1 MNLIKKYTE
10 KDKVWLM
17 SDLHIGHDRD
27 FVWAKRGF
35 SNIQEHNEALIK
47 NIRTCVEENDEF
59 FILGDLTLGDL
70 DAAAAYLRQIP
81 GHVHVI
87 LGNHDTERRIEFY
100 QSLGWDVQFATRI
113 RWKKYSF
120 YLSHYPT
127 ICANEGEDKLSLA
140 TINIYG
146 HTHQDWNWRPEE
158 PFSYCVCP
166 EANANFPEEISD
178 IIGTLMLCNAFH
190 KTEVAAKEAVTSI
203 KDFSDAISE
212 ITRDPIAA
220 GSALKSLSEKMI
232 HN

>member
-1 MNLIKKYTE
+1 MSFIRKYNENT
-10 KDKVWLM
+10 KVWLM

-35 SNIQEHNEALIK
+35 SNVQEHNETLIR
-47 NIRTCVEENDEF
+47 NIKQCVGENDEF

-81 GHVHVI
+81 GRVHII

-100 QSLGWDVQFATRI
+100 QSLGWDIQFATRI
-113 RWKKYSF
+113 RWGKYSF

-127 ICANEGEDKLSLA
+127 ECANPGEDKLSLA

-146 HTHQDWNWRPEE
+146 HTHQNWNWRHEE

-166 EANANFPEEISD
+166 EANANLPQEIGS
-178 IIGTLMLCNAFH
+178 IVANLQMWNAMY
-190 KTEVAAKEAVTSI
+190 KMGVAAEEATTAVN
-203 KDFSDAISE
+203 
-212 ITRDPIAA
+212 
-220 GSALKSLSEKMI
+220 SLSQAFQMAQFEVED
-232 HN
+232 

>member
-1 MNLIKKYTE
+1 MGFIRKYKEDT
-10 KDKVWLM
+10 KVWLM
-17 SDLHIGHDRD
+17 SDLHIGHNQP
-27 FVWAKRGF
+27 FIYEKRGF
-35 SNIQEHNEALIK
+35 KTIEEHNEALIR
-47 NIRTCVEENDEF
+47 NIKQCVGEDDEF

-87 LGNHDTERRIEFY
+87 LGNHDTELRIEFY

-178 IIGTLMLCNAFH
+178 IIGTLTLCNAFH
-190 KTEVAAKEAVTSI
+190 KTEVAAKEAAT
-203 KDFSDAISE
+203 AMNN
-212 ITRDPIAA
+212 
-220 GSALKSLSEKMI
+220 LSQAFQMSQFEVED
-232 HN
+232 

>member
-1 MNLIKKYTE
+1 MSFIRKYNEDT
-10 KDKVWLM
+10 KVWLM

-35 SNIQEHNEALIK
+35 SNVQEHNEKLIE

-70 DAAAAYLRQIP
+70 DAAAPYLRQIP

-87 LGNHDTERRIEFY
+87 LGNHDTERRIAFY

-113 RWKKYSF
+113 RWKKYHF

-127 ICANEGEDKLSLA
+127 NCANDGEDKLSLA

-146 HTHQDWNWRPEE
+146 HTHQDWNWRLEE

-166 EANANFPEEISD
+166 EANKNRPYEISNIVATLILNN
-178 IIGTLMLCNAFH
+178 IIY
-190 KTEVAAKEAVTSI
+190 KTGAIAK
-203 KDFSDAISE
+203 
-212 ITRDPIAA
+212 
-220 GSALKSLSEKMI
+220 
-232 HN
+232 

>member
-1 MNLIKKYTE
+1 MSFIRKYDENT
-10 KDKVWLM
+10 KVWLM
-17 SDLHIGHDRD
+17 SDLHLGHDRD
-27 FVWAKRGF
+27 FIWAKRGF
-35 SNIQEHNEALIK
+35 SNVQEHNEKLIE
-47 NIRTCVEENDEF
+47 NIRTCVGENDEF

-178 IIGTLMLCNAFH
+178 IVANLQMWNTMYKMGIIAEEATTTVDNLSQEFQMVQF
-190 KTEVAAKEAVTSI
+190 EVE
-203 KDFSDAISE
+203 D
-212 ITRDPIAA
+212 
-220 GSALKSLSEKMI
+220 
-232 HN
+232 

>member
-1 MNLIKKYTE
+1 MSFIRKYNEDT
-10 KDKVWLM
+10 KVWLM
-17 SDLHIGHDRD
+17 SDLHLGHDRD

-35 SNIQEHNEALIK
+35 SNVQEHNEKLIE
-47 NIRTCVEENDEF
+47 NIKTCVGKDDEF

-70 DAAAAYLRQIP
+70 DAAAPYLRQIP

-120 YLSHYPT
+120 YLSHYPI

-140 TINIYG
+140 TLSIYG

-166 EANANFPEEISD
+166 EANANFPEEIGS
-178 IIGTLMLCNAFH
+178 IIANLQMWNTMYKMGAIAEEASTAINNLSQAFQMAQF
-190 KTEVAAKEAVTSI
+190 EVE
-203 KDFSDAISE
+203 D
-212 ITRDPIAA
+212 
-220 GSALKSLSEKMI
+220 
-232 HN
+232 